1 MISGGS
7 ATLAPAAAPARPA
20 RDPGAR
26 LWLRALLVCA
36 LVVLAGC
43 RQTVRT
49 PRPRPGVTA
58 GDVVRAQNERVAAL
72 DRLWSRVSVQVLARN
87 EKGKRLRD
95 QGEGHLQI
103 VQPSS
108 IALSLGKVGQTL
120 LYLGSNEQFY
130 WWIDLVDSDEK
141 VALVGRHERVTM
153 DKAALLG
160 VPVYP
165 RDLVHMLGITPL
177 PEASRDATLEWD
189 AHAHAGIRAPTE
201 SGERRV
207 WFDVD
212 TMLPVRVELFDRT
225 GRLVLMSDL
234 DRYDY
239 VNVMGDATVKPK
251 IAERADITIAADDT
265 RVKLSLYDPENRAIR
280 PTSFDF
286 ERLVR
291 GFGVDTIY
299 DLDAQPDLPDHP

>member
-1 MISGGS
+1 MTASDI
-7 ATLAPAAAPARPA
+7 
-20 RDPGAR
+20 
-26 LWLRALLVCA
+26 
-36 LVVLAGC
+36 VLAH
-43 RQTVRT
+43 
-49 PRPRPGVTA
+49 
-58 GDVVRAQNERVAAL
+58 NERVAAL
-72 DRLWSRVSVQVLARN
+72 DRLWARVSVQVLARN

-95 QGEGHLQI
+95 QGEGHIQI

-130 WWIDLVDSDEK
+130 WWIDLVDSDDK

-153 DKAALLG
+153 EKAAMLG

-177 PEASRDATLEWD
+177 PETVAAAPLEWD
-189 AHAHAGIRAPTE
+189 SHSHAGIRAPTE
-201 SGERRV
+201 SGEQRV

-212 TMLPVRVELFDRT
+212 AMQPVKVELFDHS
-225 GRLVLMSDL
+225 GRLVLTSEL
-234 DRYDY
+234 DRYDF

-251 IAERADITIAADDT
+251 IAERADITIAVDDT

-280 PTSFDF
+280 PTAFDF